1 MNIPET
7 EEETISLIN
16 DLRIKTSTLPLL
28 IDSSVPIHTLPLRTK
43 DEYASEIAWRESL
56 LESASEDLLK
66 RRHDIMTS
74 EQIILSTSNVTGVI
88 GTSNWIVYADRL
100 VVDIS
105 GLTNLSVCC
114 DWPDDW
120 EDDLSCVLLDC
131 ISGSFLIWD

>member
-1 MNIPET
+1 MT
-7 EEETISLIN
+7 N
-16 DLRIKTSTLPLL
+16 D
-28 IDSSVPIHTLPLRTK
+28 
-43 DEYASEIAWRESL
+43 
-56 LESASEDLLK
+56 
-66 RRHDIMTS
+66 
-74 EQIILSTSNVTGVI
+74 QIILSTSNVTGVI

-131 ISGSFLIWD
+131 ISGVFLILE